1 MTMANVLALQDIA
14 VRQGGRQILRDVNF
28 ALPRGQHLCVLGP
41 NGSGK
46 TTLLRLLST
55 YRHPTSGT
63 MSVLGVTFGTADLRE
78 LRPSIGFVSNALDTL
93 LHGSATAREL
103 VAVARHGGT
112 WPPKGLL
119 DDLDLKAR
127 ADRALARVGAE
138 HLGERIMQTLSQGER
153 QRVRIARALIIDPQL
168 VLLDEPFAGLDLG
181 GREALLR
188 DLDQLLSEPSAPS
201 VVLVTHHLEE
211 LPRGIDN
218 VLLLRDGQIVA
229 AGPTSQTLTSA
240 NLSATFGLPIG
251 VSEHDGRYVA
261 MIDLS

>member
-1 MTMANVLALQDIA
+1 MTNVVAAEAIS
-14 VRQGGRQILRDVNF
+14 VRLGGRQILNNISF
-28 ALPRGQHLCVLGP
+28 SLPRGQHLCVLGP

-93 LHGSATAREL
+93 LHGTATAREL

-119 DDLDLKAR
+119 DDAALAAR
-127 ADRALARVGAE
+127 ADHALARVGAE
-138 HLGERIMQTLSQGER
+138 HLGDRVMQTLSQGER
-153 QRVRIARALIIDPQL
+153 QRVRIARALVIDPQL

-188 DLDQLLSEPSAPS
+188 DLDGLLSEPNPPS

-218 VLLLRDGQIVA
+218 VLLLRDGTIVA
-229 AGPTSQTLTSA
+229 AGPTATTLTSA
-240 NLSATFGLPIG
+240 NLSDMFGLPIG

-261 MIDLS
+261 MITQR

>member
-1 MTMANVLALQDIA
+1 MTMTDVLQLHA
-14 VRQGGRQILRDVNF
+14 VGVRKGGRQLLQDVTF
-28 ALPRGQHLCVLGP
+28 ALPLGQHLCVLGP

-46 TTLLRLLST
+46 TTLLHLLST

-63 MSVLGVTFGTADLRE
+63 MQVLGVTFGQADLRE
-78 LRPSIGFVSNALDTL
+78 LRPTIGFVSNALDTL

-119 DDLDLKAR
+119 DDPVLYAQ
-127 ADRALARVGAE
+127 ADRALARVGAL
-138 HLGERIMQTLSQGER
+138 HLADRIMQTLSQGER
-153 QRVRIARALIIDPQL
+153 QRVRIARALVIDPQL

-188 DLDQLLSEPSAPS
+188 DLDALLAEDDAPS

-218 VLLLRDGQIVA
+218 VLLLKEGMIVA
-229 AGPTSQTLTSA
+229 AGPRQQTLTNE
-240 NLSATFGLPIG
+240 NLSLTFSLPI
-251 VSEHDGRYVA
+251 VVREYDGRYVA
-261 MIDLS
+261 MIEPA

>member
-1 MTMANVLALQDIA
+1 MTMADVVALDGIS
-14 VRQGGRQILRDVNF
+14 VRLGGRQILRDVSF
-28 ALPRGQHLCVLGP
+28 SLPRGQHLCVLGS

-46 TTLLRLLST
+46 TTLLRLMST

-63 MSVLGVTFGTADLRE
+63 MNVLGMTFGKGDLRE

-93 LHGSATAREL
+93 LHGSARAREL

-119 DDLDLKAR
+119 DDADLVER
-127 ADRALARVGAE
+127 ANRALARVGAE
-138 HLGERIMQTLSQGER
+138 HLGDRVMQTLSQGER
-153 QRVRIARALIIDPQL
+153 QRVRIARALIIDPEL

-188 DLDQLLSEPSAPS
+188 DLDLLLDEPNPPS

-218 VLLLRDGQIVA
+218 VLLLRDGAIVA
-229 AGPTSQTLTSA
+229 SGPTAQTLTAA
-240 NLSATFGLPIG
+240 NLSDTFGLAIE
-251 VSEHDGRYVA
+251 VREYAGRYVA
-261 MIDLS
+261 MIALA

>member
-1 MTMANVLALQDIA
+1 MMMNDVLALEHIG
-14 VRQGGRQILRDVNF
+14 VRRGGRQLLNDVTF
-28 ALPRGQHLCVLGP
+28 SLPRGQHLCVLGP

-46 TTLLRLLST
+46 TTLLHLLST

-78 LRPSIGFVSNALDTL
+78 LRPAIGFVSNALDTL
-93 LHGSATAREL
+93 LHGTATAREL
-103 VAVARHGGT
+103 VAVARFGGT

-119 DDLDLKAR
+119 DDKDLAAR
-127 ADRALARVGAE
+127 ADQALARVGAA
-138 HLGERIMQTLSQGER
+138 HLGDRVMQTLSQGER
-153 QRVRIARALIIDPQL
+153 QRVRIARALVIDPQL

-188 DLDQLLSEPSAPS
+188 DLDLLLAEENPPS

-218 VLLLRDGQIVA
+218 VLLLKDGMIVA
-229 AGPTSQTLTSA
+229 AGPRSDTLTNE
-240 NLSATFGLPIG
+240 NLSTTFGLPIT
-251 VSEHDGRYVA
+251 VRAYDGRYSA
-261 MIDLS
+261 MIDLA